1 MNDSQAA
8 PLTEVAAEV
17 RQAATRIVRRLRAER
32 SPDALSLNKL
42 SVLSNLRRHGPATAG
57 VLAAADHQQPQSLTR
72 VFAELQRDGLISR
85 VRGQE
90 DRRQALLDI
99 TAAGSSALARDMAER
114 DAWLAATLTELT
126 ETECQVLRL
135 AAGLIDQIAGR
146 EHGTSPPHPPGPDG
160 ASQAQSSAPR
170 KRGV

>member
-8 PLTEVAAEV
+8 SLTEVAAEV
-17 RQAATRIVRRLRAER
+17 RQAATRLVRRLRAER

-57 VLAAADHQQPQSLTR
+57 GLAAADHQQPQSLTR

-90 DRRQALLDI
+90 DRRQAMLDI
-99 TAAGSSALARDMAER
+99 TVAGTSALTRDMAER
-114 DAWLAATLTELT
+114 DAWLAAALTELT
-126 ETECQVLRL
+126 ETERQVVRL

-146 EHGTSPPHPPGPDG
+146 EHGTSPPSSSGP
-160 ASQAQSSAPR
+160 
-170 KRGV
+170 